1 MAILVSWLLCFIFT
15 VTNVFPPEKDKY
27 GYYARTDARQGII
40 AAAPWFKIP
49 YPCKSPL
56 SLNPHSCR
64 RIVFSNQTGQP
75 AGHSD
80 LLFSFLQQLHIKLS
94 AFTWISIWQTLHS
107 NTSCD
112 NGLSQRFDAARW
124 KDAESLVINDKDRQ
138 LAFLLGMRW
147 SVIFKMFLFQMF
159 SCFSDLNHTSFL
171 FYVCSPVGVSYCNS
185 CRCDRHDECGGC
197 QHHRIHWGLLRLC
210 PSLLRSSASHPCHQ

>member
-75 AGHSD
+75 AGLSD

-94 AFTWISIWQTLHS
+94 AFTWI
-107 NTSCD
+107 
-112 NGLSQRFDAARW
+112 RFD
-124 KDAESLVINDKDRQ
+124 KLNIPILPVIMGC
-138 LAFLLGMRW
+138 L
-147 SVIFKMFLFQMF
+147 
-159 SCFSDLNHTSFL
+159 SDLTQL
-171 FYVCSPVGVSYCNS
+171 GERTLKV
-185 CRCDRHDECGGC
+185 
-197 QHHRIHWGLLRLC
+197 L
-210 PSLLRSSASHPCHQ
+210 